1 MAIFISSNC
10 LSPGVR
16 ETVDLLLSHGI
27 TNIELGPSQEYDDG
41 IEDYLASLKEAR
53 FIIHNYFPTPRHPFI
68 LNLASDD
75 REIRQKSLAQA
86 KKSIKLC
93 HRLHSHLFSVHAG
106 FITDPVLGVSHFDFT
121 AENGKADYETA
132 FCNFTEA
139 IGELLDYAVP
149 LEVKVAVENNVCLRG
164 FDGHLLLT
172 RASEFERLFAEI
184 PSTNLGINLDLGHL
198 NVSAKSLSFE
208 RQEFI
213 ETIKQKI
220 FSVHLHDNDAL
231 TDSHQPL
238 GVDSWIIPLLGGE
251 NIDEQAPLVLEM
263 HNLTIDRIYS
273 QIDLIKKRS
282 AAR

>member
-27 TNIELGPSQEYDDG
+27 TNIELGSSQEYDEG
-41 IEDYLASLKEAR
+41 IENYLASLTEAR
-53 FIIHNYFPTPRHPFI
+53 FIIHNYFPAPRHPFI
-68 LNLASDD
+68 LNLASGD

-93 HRLHSHLFSVHAG
+93 HRLHSDLFSVHAG
-106 FITDPVLGVSHFDFT
+106 FITDPAFGVSHFDFS
-121 AENGKADYETA
+121 AVNGKADYETA

-149 LEVKVAVENNVCLRG
+149 LDVKVAVENNVCLRG
-164 FDGHLLLT
+164 FDEHLLLT
-172 RASEFERLFAEI
+172 RTSEFERLFAEI

-208 RQEFI
+208 RHEFI
-213 ETIKQKI
+213 ETIKEKV

-238 GVDSWIIPLLGGE
+238 GEDSWIMPLLGEE

-263 HNLTIDRIYS
+263 HNLTIDRIFS
-273 QIDLIKKRS
+273 QVDLIKKRS

>member
-27 TNIELGPSQEYDDG
+27 SNIELGSSQEYDEG
-41 IEDYLASLKEAR
+41 IEDYLASLTEAR
-53 FIIHNYFPTPRHPFI
+53 FIIHNYFPAPRRPFI
-68 LNLASDD
+68 LNLASGD
-75 REIRQKSLAQA
+75 REIRQQSLAQA

-106 FITDPVLGVSHFDFT
+106 FITDPAFGVSHFNFS
-121 AENGKADYETA
+121 AVNGKAGYETA
-132 FCNFTEA
+132 FGNFTEA

-164 FDGHLLLT
+164 FEEHLLLT

-184 PSTNLGINLDLGHL
+184 PSANLGINLDLGHL

-208 RQEFI
+208 RDEFI
-213 ETIKQKI
+213 ETIKKKV
-220 FSVHLHDNDAL
+220 FSVHLHDNDTL

-238 GVDSWIIPLLGGE
+238 GEDSWIMPLLAGE
-251 NIDEQAPLVLEM
+251 KFNQQASLVLEM

-273 QIDLIKKRS
+273 QVELIKKRS
-282 AAR
+282 AVR